1 MTGTEPRRSPPRQS
15 TRSQR
20 RETVRTASV
29 RSLFAGTA
37 GAPAPTQLFAS
48 RTCKSKR
55 FIHRSACQNANLNG
69 DGSVDIYDM
78 ALFNEYYAKGL
89 RRVDFNGDFV
99 IDALDAAV
107 YIDAYAKSAK

>member
-1 MTGTEPRRSPPRQS
+1 
-15 TRSQR
+15 
-20 RETVRTASV
+20 
-29 RSLFAGTA
+29 
-37 GAPAPTQLFAS
+37 
-48 RTCKSKR
+48 
-55 FIHRSACQNANLNG
+55 
-69 DGSVDIYDM
+69 M